1 MNSDTCKSNVF
12 SMGRWHCYALMLIHQ
27 SRWVA
32 IVLTVLIVALIV
44 AGFIVSPWMGI
55 AAISFAAFIAVMV
68 LNFIILVYGFNS
80 VTGVN
85 MGRHSLSLHGDRIM
99 VEFEEGVPMYI
110 NCSDILP
117 YSIYPGG
124 VLIPVTGIKAGWL
137 WVPPAAFSTSE
148 DFQKFLKTIYHPE
161 TPISISETKTT
172 QINYENHSE

>member
-1 MNSDTCKSNVF
+1 MNSETCKSGVF

-32 IVLTVLIVALIV
+32 IALAVVVAGLIA

-55 AAISFAAFIAVMV
+55 AAVSFAAFISVMV
-68 LNFIILVYGFNS
+68 LSFIILVYGFNS

-85 MGRHSLSLHGDRIM
+85 MGRHSLSLQGERIR
-99 VEFEEGVPMYI
+99 VEFEEGDPVYI

-124 VLIPVTGIKAGWL
+124 VVIPVTGVKAGWL
-137 WVPPAAFSTSE
+137 WVPPAAFSSPE
-148 DFQKFLKTIYHPE
+148 DFQQFLKSIYHPE
-161 TPISISETKTT
+161 TQISLSEIKAP
-172 QINYENHSE
+172 